1 MKRIIFT
8 TAILFFFYA
17 DGFSQILNKKTLC
30 KKWYLEKY
38 EVMWIDYEPQ
48 ANEKNDFIHLKTNM
62 TYTSVDEGK
71 LTTGKWAYN
80 QTEKYFIL
88 YDEKGE
94 GLRFFVD
101 ELKDDKMI
109 LVVDIDEM
117 DGIYIYFKTKE

>member
-17 DGFSQILNKKTLC
+17 TGFSQILNKKTLC

-38 EVMWIDYEPQ
+38 EIMWIDYEPQ

-71 LTTGKWAYN
+71 MATGKWAYN
-80 QTEKYFIL
+80 QDEKYFIL

-94 GLRFFVD
+94 ELRFFVD

-109 LVVDIDEM
+109 LIVDIDEM
-117 DGIYIYFKTKE
+117 DGIYIHFKIKE